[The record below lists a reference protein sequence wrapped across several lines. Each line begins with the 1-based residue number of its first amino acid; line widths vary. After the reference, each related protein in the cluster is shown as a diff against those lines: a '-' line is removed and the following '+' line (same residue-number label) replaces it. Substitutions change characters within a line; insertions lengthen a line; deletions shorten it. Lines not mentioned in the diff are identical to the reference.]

1 MLKEFGADMKNDRKS
16 AELLGSSGHSRNIPS
31 FQAVELLKFANFMRY
46 SEINDISP
54 SIRYSMSVAPR
65 QQPMCNEC

>member
-31 FQAVELLKFANFMRY
+31 FQAVELLKCTNSMRY
-46 SEINDISP
+46 SEMHDILP
-54 SIRYSMSVAPR
+54 SIRYSMSVAPSQR
-65 QQPMCNEC
+65 PMCNEC